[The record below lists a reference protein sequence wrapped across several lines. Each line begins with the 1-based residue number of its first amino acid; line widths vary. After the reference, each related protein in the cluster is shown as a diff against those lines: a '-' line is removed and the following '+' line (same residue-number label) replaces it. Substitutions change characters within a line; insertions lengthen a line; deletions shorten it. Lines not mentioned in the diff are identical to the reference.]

1 MPVEHLLR
9 PLLGEEIPL
18 DGLPQG
24 GDVGAQLAL
33 CRIGA
38 VEVGARRQQ
47 PLEQQPGL
55 HQIGTVV
62 IGREGKR
69 LPRLA
74 VDPVREGAVIGGRP
88 LRKEGHDPLHPLA
101 RLAAGHE
108 TALGS
113 HRHGH
118 HAEARPAGS
127 DRRARRGALA
137 RHAARRFGTLPEIAE
152 GLLLHLGEQ
161 LLVGNLREFVA
172 RVQPRPDPDHLAG
185 QDRLPGSR
193 FQAAVDDQPVGSIR
207 VQPGGGFERDALRAV
222 VNVAG
227 VHLRASG
234 VEQIDI
240 GLDGRRVERRREVE
254 HDLGVGRHVIE
265 IRQAALPADRNRTQR
280 QLIARGRAVVGRI
293 AAAADTQQNQC
304 RQERL
309 EKRKTFH
316 ISSFF

>member
-101 RLAAGHE
+101 R
-108 TALGS
+108 
-113 HRHGH
+113 R
-118 HAEARPAGS
+118 
-127 DRRARRGALA
+127 
-137 RHAARRFGTLPEIAE
+137 
-152 GLLLHLGEQ
+152 
-161 LLVGNLREFVA
+161 
-172 RVQPRPDPDHLAG
+172 
-185 QDRLPGSR
+185 
-193 FQAAVDDQPVGSIR
+193 
-207 VQPGGGFERDALRAV
+207 
-222 VNVAG
+222 
-227 VHLRASG
+227 
-234 VEQIDI
+234 
-240 GLDGRRVERRREVE
+240 
-254 HDLGVGRHVIE
+254 
-265 IRQAALPADRNRTQR
+265 
-280 QLIARGRAVVGRI
+280 
-293 AAAADTQQNQC
+293 
-304 RQERL
+304 
-309 EKRKTFH
+309 
-316 ISSFF
+316 